1 LARQIALTFDF
12 DGESSLYYRRQMP
25 IGEQQPAL
33 DTGLRQFGPLVGMDR
48 ILDMVKQVEI
58 PITVYIPGRIVD
70 KYPGHV
76 RRILAAGHEIA
87 LHGYDHERWG
97 ELSAEEEVD
106 VMRRSIASM
115 EKLARGPFGFR
126 SPAWALNDRS
136 LDILIDHGVV
146 YDSSLMQKDTTYL
159 AQAPSGRTLPEV
171 PVHWS
176 LDDWPYY
183 GFIPGSGR
191 TVGPVAPSELMQ
203 LWYEEASGVLEYGG
217 QPSLTCHPQLSGR
230 AGRVLALR
238 GLVERFKA
246 EGVEFVTMKQLAAQ
260 ATGEPVRFPLQW

>member
-1 LARQIALTFDF
+1 MARQIALTFDF
-12 DGESSLYYRRQMP
+12 DGESTVYYRRKDFDNQA
-25 IGEQQPAL
+25 PAL

-48 ILDMVKQVEI
+48 ILDVAKQVDI
-58 PITVYIPGRIVD
+58 PLTVYVPGRIVD
-70 KYPGHV
+70 KYPDNC
-76 RRILAAGHEIA
+76 RRIVAAGHEIA

-106 VMRRSIASM
+106 VMRRSVASM
-115 EKLARGPFGFR
+115 SKIAPGPYGFR

-136 LDILIDHGVV
+136 LDILIDLGVA

-159 AQAPSGRTLPEV
+159 VQTPNGRTLPEV

-191 TVGPVAPSELMQ
+191 TTGPVAPSVLMQ
-203 LWYEEASGVLEYGG
+203 LWYEEATGILEYGG
-217 QPSLTCHPQLSGR
+217 QPVLTCHPQISGR
-230 AGRVLALR
+230 AGRVIALR
-238 GLVERFKA
+238 GLVNRFKA
-246 EGVEFVTMKQLAAQ
+246 EGVEFVTMKALAAQ
-260 ATGEPVRFPLQW
+260 ATGEPVRFPLKW